1 MEGGVGGAGFTLGP
15 REEPSLPTGWALA
28 FLQWSVSERTCE
40 RPFPPAPLKS
50 MGKEILGWTPP
61 LSDGEWWR
69 CFQFFST
76 LWPWHVKSGTPADLP
91 MMKGA
96 RSGAELGGGAEV
108 TEKQI
113 EGGLL
118 VRSWLNSAPSLHVSF
133 FLLGLLE
140 SFESDLLLLSQSLL
154 TNSKAM
160 RHCPQ
165 VFTSLANILEPEKL
179 PGF

>member
-1 MEGGVGGAGFTLGP
+1 MGLASRLGPGKRLHCQLAEPLLFYRGQFQRGPVNTPSPQHHLSRWVRRFWDEHPHSQMESDGDVFNSSQHCGRGTWSLELLQIFPWWREPGVG
-15 REEPSLPTGWALA
+15 PSW
-28 FLQWSVSERTCE
+28 V
-40 RPFPPAPLKS
+40 
-50 MGKEILGWTPP
+50 
-61 LSDGEWWR
+61 
-69 CFQFFST
+69 
-76 LWPWHVKSGTPADLP
+76 
-91 MMKGA
+91 
-96 RSGAELGGGAEV
+96 GGAEV

-118 VRSWLNSAPSLHVSF
+118 VRSWPNSAPSLHVSF

-160 RHCPQ
+160 RRSPQ

-179 PGF
+179 LGF